1 MTNKNEKQQLLIE
14 YLIASPDTFT
24 LCNSIIKSDYF
35 DPEFRKTVNFVQE
48 YYDQYHATPNTDQ
61 IFAEVG
67 VKLKTQIVTKDQIA
81 YCSNEIERFCKRRA
95 FEQALV
101 TAPSVITDANYGKA
115 LQALKDA
122 ISISLNKDMGIDY
135 FTDPL
140 LRLQKMALD
149 PPRTPTKW
157 HQFDNLLDGGIER
170 TEMLLFSANSGG
182 GKSIALTNLAI
193 NFLAQKLNVLYIT
206 MEISEKMVSQRFD
219 AMLSGIPTAEG
230 RYHVSTIADSLE
242 IIAPHM
248 GRLVVKHMPSQT
260 TSNTIRSYLKEFE
273 LKYSCVPDLLIVDY
287 LDVMGS
293 NVRVVDNLS
302 EKDKQTSEELHDIGF
317 DYNMFIAT
325 ASQQNRGALEAQEL
339 NQGHIAGGLTKV
351 NTVDIYVS
359 IVLNASMRSSG
370 EIGFVFLKTRSS
382 NGVGKQIYLKW
393 DNKKS
398 LRIMNHMED
407 ETIDSDGVITDRVA
421 QSKLPQ
427 TKKNLADFD
436 FD

>member
-1 MTNKNEKQQLLIE
+1 
-14 YLIASPDTFT
+14 
-24 LCNSIIKSDYF
+24 
-35 DPEFRKTVNFVQE
+35 
-48 YYDQYHATPNTDQ
+48 
-61 IFAEVG
+61 
-67 VKLKTQIVTKDQIA
+67 
-81 YCSNEIERFCKRRA
+81 
-95 FEQALV
+95 
-101 TAPSVITDANYGKA
+101 
-115 LQALKDA
+115 
-122 ISISLNKDMGIDY
+122 
-135 FTDPL
+135 
-140 LRLQKMALD
+140 
-149 PPRTPTKW
+149 
-157 HQFDNLLDGGIER
+157 
-170 TEMLLFSANSGG
+170 MLLFSANSGG

-287 LDVMGS
+287 LDVMWS

-427 TKKNLADFD
+427 KKKNLADFD